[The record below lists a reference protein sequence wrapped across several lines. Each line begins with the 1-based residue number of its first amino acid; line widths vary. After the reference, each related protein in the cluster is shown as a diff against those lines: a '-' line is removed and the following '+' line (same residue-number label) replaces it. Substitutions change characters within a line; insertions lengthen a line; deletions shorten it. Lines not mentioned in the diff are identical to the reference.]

1 MLKGW
6 PIISQLENQDPD
18 LPIDSKH
25 VEQICN
31 ELSTFNNELKND
43 LIKLL
48 HSNKFGKWA
57 SGLSGEYKASD
68 EKLFNCYFSNQ
79 AFSPDVLSRPPQ
91 SLGGPRCAVLFY
103 LSFDLQS
110 MLIEHMRGIP
120 NAKII
125 PSSDDNGKILK
136 SKHRIYQFVEF
147 EQVIRVI
154 KSVQYELEG
163 FYSRSENILRTND
176 PILKPPT
183 NNWAFDF
190 ELLQEIILLGFMR
203 GPEGIINQGILSSA
217 IVAAGVIRSHL
228 EAVLFRNDFQ
238 ASLNMQNLTNATK
251 WDGALKIHKNNGHLN
266 NNEITWVKETYKLLS
281 GSLHQGLALSRG
293 EVWMM
298 IRIVKHISN
307 KLLDNYKST

>member
-6 PIISQLENQDPD
+6 PIISQLENQDPY

-48 HSNKFGKWA
+48 RSNKFGKWA
-57 SGLSGEYKASD
+57 SGLNGEYKTSD

-79 AFSPDVLSRPPQ
+79 AFSPDVLSRPPRH
-91 SLGGPRCAVLFY
+91 LGGPICAVLFY
-103 LSFDLQS
+103 LSFDLQN
-110 MLIEHMRGIP
+110 MLIEHMRRISS
-120 NAKII
+120 AKII
-125 PSSDDNGKILK
+125 PFSNDEKNLK

-154 KSVQYELEG
+154 KSVQYELES
-163 FYSRSENILRTND
+163 FYSMSENIFCNNAQ
-176 PILKPPT
+176 ILKPPT
-183 NNWAFDF
+183 NNWSFDF
-190 ELLQEIILLGFMR
+190 EQLQETVLLGFMR
-203 GPEGIINQGILSSA
+203 GPEGIINRGILSSA

-238 ASLNMQNLTNATK
+238 ASLNMQNLINAK
-251 WDGALKIHKNNGHLN
+251 KCDEALKIHKNNGNLHN
-266 NNEITWVKETYKLLS
+266 TKLH
-281 GSLHQGLALSRG
+281 G
-293 EVWMM
+293 
-298 IRIVKHISN
+298 
-307 KLLDNYKST
+307 